1 MKGLFIT
8 GTDTGVGK
16 THFTACLTRSLR
28 QNSIPAIPLKPISS
42 GDRTD
47 SILLSDAT
55 GGAIS
60 PAEINPV
67 HFSAPLSPYA
77 ASILESKPFPWG
89 MLRERIVKLTQNYPG
104 PFLIEGVGGW
114 RVPIDS
120 TLGIREWA
128 QELALPVVLVARNT
142 VGTLNHTLL
151 TVDSIRQANLPIRG
165 LILNDHFSRTDDP
178 SATTNPALLQELT
191 SLPILSLPSR
201 MSELPSLPPWLI
213 PG

>member
-1 MKGLFIT
+1 MKGFFIT

-16 THFTACLTRSLR
+16 TYFTACLTRSLR

-42 GDRTD
+42 GDRSD

-67 HFSAPLSPYA
+67 HFSTPLSPYA

-89 MLRERIVKLTQNYPG
+89 ILRERIAKLTQNYLG

-120 TLGIREWA
+120 TIGIREWA
-128 QELALPVVLVARNT
+128 QELALPVVVVARNS

-151 TVDSIRQANLPIRG
+151 TVESIRQANLPIRG
-165 LILNDHFSRTDDP
+165 LILNEHFSRTDDS
-178 SATTNPALLQELT
+178 SAATNPALLQELT
-191 SLPILSLPSR
+191 SLPILSMPSG
-201 MSELPSLPPWLI
+201 MSQLPSLPPWLI

>member
-89 MLRERIVKLTQNYPG
+89 ILRERIVKLTQNYPG

>member
-16 THFTACLTRSLR
+16 TYFTACLARSLR

-42 GDRTD
+42 GDRSD
-47 SILLSDAT
+47 SILLSEAT

-89 MLRERIVKLTQNYPG
+89 ILRERIVKLTQNYPG

-165 LILNDHFSRTDDP
+165 LILNDHFSITNDP

-191 SLPILSLPSR
+191 SLPILSLPSG
-201 MSELPSLPPWLI
+201 MSSLPSLPSWLI
-213 PG
+213 PS

>member
-1 MKGLFIT
+1 MKGFFIT

-16 THFTACLTRSLR
+16 TYFTACLTRSLR

-42 GDRTD
+42 GDRSD

-67 HFSAPLSPYA
+67 HFSVPLSPYA

-89 MLRERIVKLTQNYPG
+89 ILRERIAKLTQNYLG

-120 TLGIREWA
+120 TIGIREWA
-128 QELALPVVLVARNT
+128 QELALPVVVVARNT

-151 TVDSIRQANLPIRG
+151 TVESIRQANLPIRG
-165 LILNDHFSRTDDP
+165 LILNEHFSRSDDS
-178 SATTNPALLQELT
+178 SAATNPALLQELT
-191 SLPILSLPSR
+191 SLPILSMPSGIPQ
-201 MSELPSLPPWLI
+201 LPSLPPWLA

>member
-1 MKGLFIT
+1 MKGLFVT

-28 QNSIPAIPLKPISS
+28 QHLIPAIPLKPISA
-42 GDRTD
+42 GDRKD

-67 HFSAPLSPYA
+67 HFSAPLAPYA

-89 MLRERIVKLTQNYPG
+89 VLRERIAKLKQNYPG

-128 QELALPVVLVARNT
+128 QELALPVVLVIRNT
-142 VGTLNHTLL
+142 LGTLNHTLL

-165 LILNDHFSRTDDP
+165 IVLNDFFSRTDDP

-191 SLPILSLPSR
+191 SLPILSLPSGI
-201 MSELPSLPPWLI
+201 SQLPSLPTWLI
-213 PG
+213 PS

>member
-89 MLRERIVKLTQNYPG
+89 ILRERIVKLTQNYPG

-114 RVPIDS
+114 RVPMDS

>member
-16 THFTACLTRSLR
+16 TYFTACLTRSLR
-28 QNSIPAIPLKPISS
+28 QHSIPAIPLKPISS
-42 GDRTD
+42 GDRAD

-55 GGAIS
+55 GGVIS

-89 MLRERIVKLTQNYPG
+89 ILRERMIKLTQSYPG

-165 LILNDHFSRTDDP
+165 LILNEHFSRTDDP

-191 SLPILSLPSR
+191 SLPILSLPSG
-201 MSELPSLPPWLI
+201 MSQLPSLPPWLI